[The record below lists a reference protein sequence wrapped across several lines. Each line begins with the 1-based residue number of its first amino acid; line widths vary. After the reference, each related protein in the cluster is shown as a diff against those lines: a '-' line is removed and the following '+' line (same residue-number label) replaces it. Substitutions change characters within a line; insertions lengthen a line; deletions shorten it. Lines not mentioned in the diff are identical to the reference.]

1 MKVTDLGPD
10 KAVTIFSTVK
20 ITREHPTQ
28 ALTPVDLENHISQ
41 AVWKFYNDCR
51 SEAAERLRKS
61 EMDLIMTDARVVGV
75 KIDGHQVINPSG
87 FTGREL
93 EVKLCI
99 SMAGEKTG
107 EGVPVEGGSIR
118 AHMLASG
125 EDIKNGYYI
134 EIDENQSHIFSIN
147 DERIAHLNSFPWG
160 RKNIDRATREK
171 LDLDSETAYLIYA
184 QYANGRVSE
193 KMDRFLGKT
202 FWGSFGEFI
211 NALLMNIR
219 NEGALKLKEIP
230 PVYIRASFTL
240 PEQVFHKRY
249 SLGKKSVSLKKMS
262 DKLDIEGFLE
272 DGIHGIYEDLNELA
286 KRRIK
291 WATPSG
297 GSNKGA

>member
-1 MKVTDLGPD
+1 MKINDLGPD

-51 SEAAERLRKS
+51 SEAADRLGKS

-99 SMAGEKTG
+99 SMTGERG
-107 EGVPVEGGSIR
+107 SEGVPVEGGSIR
-118 AHMLASG
+118 AHILSG
-125 EDIKNGYYI
+125 SEDIKRGYYI
-134 EIDENQSHIFSIN
+134 EMDDDQSHIFSITDN
-147 DERIAHLNSFPWG
+147 RVAHVNSFNWG
-160 RKNIDRATREK
+160 RLNIDKAIRGK
-171 LDLDSETAYLIYA
+171 LDLDNEAAYLIYTK
-184 QYANGRVSE
+184 YADGKVSE
-193 KMDRFLGKT
+193 KMDRFLGRA
-202 FWGSFGEFI
+202 FWGSFNEFM
-211 NALLMNIR
+211 NALLMNVR
-219 NEGALKLKEIP
+219 NEGALKLKEVP
-230 PVYIRASFTL
+230 LVYIKANFIL

-249 SLGKKSVSLKKMS
+249 SLGKKSVSLKRVSIKF
-262 DKLDIEGFLE
+262 DIEGFLE

-286 KRRIK
+286 RRRIK
-291 WATPSG
+291 WATPSR
-297 GSNKGA
+297 